1 MSLFSRITGMFCR
14 ASEPDIEDEFDP
26 LDDEEWDDEGD
37 LRVCYPPEFDPL
49 DEGEMD
55 W

>member
-1 MSLFSRITGMFCR
+1 MFCR

-26 LDDEEWDDEGD
+26 LDDEELDDEGD